1 MKPEQTITI
10 PVPKYREDVR
20 YYGSDGYDY
29 YFTETDYSYENSRWS
44 YFDAWHG
51 KRFTEKELDEWIG
64 EEERERVHAEE
75 DRKIEDWQKKWI
87 ENNKRQNIMKEA
99 LK

>member
-10 PVPKYREDVR
+10 PVPKYREDVS
-20 YYGSDGYDY
+20 YFGYEGHEY
-29 YFTETDYSYENSRWS
+29 YFTDTNYNYNGEGWRYHDR
-44 YFDAWHG
+44 FHG
-51 KRFTEKELDEWIG
+51 QDFRESDLDEWIG
-64 EEERERVHAEE
+64 ETERNRVHAEE
-75 DRKIEDWQKKWI
+75 DARVAEWHKKWM